1 MQFQLEAKKPEG
13 GNELL
18 KARAL
23 DAART
28 ELREV
33 RQTADHYKTLVD
45 KV

>member
-1 MQFQLEAKKPEG
+1 MQFQLDSKKPEG

-33 RQTADHYKTLVD
+33 RQTAEHYKALVE

>member
-1 MQFQLEAKKPEG
+1 MSEPG
-13 GNELL
+13 SNELL

-33 RQTADHYKTLVD
+33 RQTAEQYRELIEKMQNG
-45 KV
+45 